1 MKRMILV
8 PLDCLLDTRAGALAT
23 LSRSYL
29 DAILQGGSPYFGR
42 VIDDFEWLG
51 QGVTEKFK
59 ARYEARDVEV
69 LKASFKTQL
78 VPYLTQLIA
87 SIMMAAH
94 EHPQWNDVGVEVNYW
109 PYKLTRAQIELFK
122 EAMTF
127 AIGGGGDEVDPILDP
142 NIEMVSIP
150 PEELSLD
157 RLARDWQTVYMY
169 DFIGW
174 TNTHAKD
181 FEKDES
187 AMKAVNVEVFVPV
200 LFRELPN
207 KADLR
212 RPDGSHINPAHE
224 AKRHFSLWLNLNYL
238 NPQMFSIPDPDQ
250 LKTA

>member
-8 PLDCLLDTRAGALAT
+8 PLDCVLDTRAGT
-23 LSRSYL
+23 LLTLNRTYL
-29 DAILQGGSPYFGR
+29 DTILNGGSPYFTR

-51 QGVTEKFK
+51 KGVTEKFK
-59 ARYEARDVEV
+59 ARYETRDIEV

-94 EHPQWNDVGVEVNYW
+94 EHPQWNDVGLEVNYW
-109 PYKLTRAQIELFK
+109 PYKLTRSQIELFK
-122 EAMTF
+122 ETLTF
-127 AIGGGGDEVDPILDP
+127 AIGGGDENNSPILDP
-142 NIEMVSIP
+142 NIEMVNIP
-150 PEELSLD
+150 PEELTMD
-157 RLARDWQTVYMY
+157 RMARDWQTVYMY

-174 TNTHAKD
+174 TNTHAKA
-181 FEKDES
+181 FEGSELT
-187 AMKAVNVEVFVPV
+187 AVNVEVFVPV

-238 NPQMFSIPDPDQ
+238 NPQMFSIPDPAQ
-250 LKTA
+250 LKTV